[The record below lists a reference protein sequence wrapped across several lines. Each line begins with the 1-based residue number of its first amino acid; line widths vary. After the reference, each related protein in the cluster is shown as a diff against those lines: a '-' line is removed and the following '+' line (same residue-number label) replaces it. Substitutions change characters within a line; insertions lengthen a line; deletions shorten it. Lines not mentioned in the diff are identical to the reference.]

1 MQSEVATVPPIPLY
15 FHSTLIAE
23 FCWQLTKLETV
34 LFVYQFS
41 EFIYLCFLPRIRLP
55 QTNIGVPLHTFI
67 NLELLANTILLL
79 PSVDVVW
86 LPADR
91 GDDQP
96 RAAVAR
102 CGRDVMVC
110 TPLRETCDVMKDTR
124 RGYDPD
130 VTVATRRKNL
140 AHSTIN
146 WNANNRNKVRLGYV
160 FADYEDLFKI
170 LESKTAE
177 ERMSK

>member
-1 MQSEVATVPPIPLY
+1 MNEAVHLGESHCNETTAAHSYIMQSEVATVPPIPLY

-79 PSVDVVW
+79 PSVDVV
-86 LPADR
+86 
-91 GDDQP
+91 
-96 RAAVAR
+96 
-102 CGRDVMVC
+102 
-110 TPLRETCDVMKDTR
+110 
-124 RGYDPD
+124 
-130 VTVATRRKNL
+130 
-140 AHSTIN
+140 
-146 WNANNRNKVRLGYV
+146 
-160 FADYEDLFKI
+160 
-170 LESKTAE
+170 
-177 ERMSK
+177 